1 MTRIR
6 GLKEVIERDEAVSPI
21 IATILLVAITVILA
35 STLYLA
41 LGGFFKSGTSASPT
55 ATVSVTNSTS
65 STAPGYVY
73 SVSVGTPTSAVALSN
88 VILKITF
95 SNGTIGST
103 TALSTTGQKIYENGV
118 SPGWYVTIDVTPTT
132 GNIGPSTTITI
143 IPTGDAGITSVQV
156 VDTGSNG
163 GVMGSGSVS

>member
-1 MTRIR
+1 MTRMR
-6 GLKEVIERDEAVSPI
+6 GLKEVIERDESVSPI

-41 LGGFFKSGTSASPT
+41 LGGFFKSGTSATPT
-55 ATVSVTNSTS
+55 ATVGVTNSTS
-65 STAPGYVY
+65 TTSPGYLY
-73 SVSVGTPTSAVALSN
+73 TVSVGSPTSAVPISS

-103 TALSTTGQKIYENGV
+103 VALSTTPQTVYVSGSSGWSVSITV
-118 SPGWYVTIDVTPTT
+118 SPVS

-143 IPTGDAGITSVQV
+143 TPSAAFGVTSVQL
-156 VDTGSNG
+156 VDIGANG

>member
-103 TALSTTGQKIYENGV
+103 TALSTTGQKIYENVIPRNVKLPESSSFGK
-118 SPGWYVTIDVTPTT
+118 P
-132 GNIGPSTTITI
+132 I
-143 IPTGDAGITSVQV
+143 ILYDINSKGAVYYIELTKEFLSKVA
-156 VDTGSNG
+156 
-163 GVMGSGSVS
+163 